1 MKKIIQILLFW
12 PLLVVGQV
20 YTVTP
25 PPGGTP
31 QVNVPQNNNP
41 NEYLA
46 QNYFDRGEFDKAV
59 LIYEELL
66 KKQPNN
72 YPFFQK
78 LVACYQQLKQ
88 FEKSNVLIQEKLK
101 RTKYPNLYVELGYN
115 YQLQKQQDLAEKNYK
130 IAISKINENPN
141 NVYSIARE
149 LEQKVLLTQAVEA
162 YTLAQKLN
170 PEANFN
176 YQIALLQGQLGNIDS
191 MIESLIDYAYKFPN
205 NLVLVQNQLNRF
217 LTEDH
222 SKTFADTLRK
232 SLLLRTQ
239 KNQDLFWNEFM
250 SWFFIN
256 QKEYNKAFIQEK
268 AIYRRNPESFN
279 NLFHLARLA
288 SQEKETD
295 TEREILNFILEYT
308 TQPDIQLEVNYNLL
322 KIDIDRAKKEEYP
335 LILDKLNKLLVDFG
349 TGSNTVKIQ
358 ILKAHF
364 EAFYL
369 KQFENAKTLL
379 FKSLQLPLNQYA
391 LADVKLELADILLL
405 DEKFNQAIIYYAQ
418 VETELE
424 NNEIAHDALLKM
436 AKASYYKGDFEWAKK
451 QFEVLKSSTSQLIAN
466 DAMQLFLLISDNT
479 VEDSTQI
486 ALKKFSRADYLTYQN
501 KQTEALEAFKKIL
514 IEHKGESIEDDVL
527 LKIGALYTNRQEYTE
542 ALNNYQQI
550 IEKHSEEIYID
561 EALFFSAEIFRK
573 HLQQP
578 DKAKELYEKI
588 ILNHPDSIYFVE
600 AQLNYR
606 KLRGDSNL

>member
-1 MKKIIQILLFW
+1 MAFISCRPSIH
-12 PLLVVGQV
+12 GN
-20 YTVTP
+20 TTT
-25 PPGGTP
+25 GGTP

-130 IAISKINENPN
+130 IAIGKINENPN

-239 KNQDLFWNEFM
+239 K
-250 SWFFIN
+250 I
-256 QKEYNKAFIQEK
+256 K
-268 AIYRRNPESFN
+268 
-279 NLFHLARLA
+279 
-288 SQEKETD
+288 
-295 TEREILNFILEYT
+295 
-308 TQPDIQLEVNYNLL
+308 
-322 KIDIDRAKKEEYP
+322 
-335 LILDKLNKLLVDFG
+335 
-349 TGSNTVKIQ
+349 
-358 ILKAHF
+358 
-364 EAFYL
+364 
-369 KQFENAKTLL
+369 
-379 FKSLQLPLNQYA
+379 
-391 LADVKLELADILLL
+391 
-405 DEKFNQAIIYYAQ
+405 
-418 VETELE
+418 
-424 NNEIAHDALLKM
+424 
-436 AKASYYKGDFEWAKK
+436 
-451 QFEVLKSSTSQLIAN
+451 
-466 DAMQLFLLISDNT
+466 
-479 VEDSTQI
+479 
-486 ALKKFSRADYLTYQN
+486 
-501 KQTEALEAFKKIL
+501 
-514 IEHKGESIEDDVL
+514 
-527 LKIGALYTNRQEYTE
+527 
-542 ALNNYQQI
+542 
-550 IEKHSEEIYID
+550 
-561 EALFFSAEIFRK
+561 
-573 HLQQP
+573 
-578 DKAKELYEKI
+578 
-588 ILNHPDSIYFVE
+588 IYF
-600 AQLNYR
+600 
-606 KLRGDSNL
+606 GMSS